1 MVEMP
6 RCKAN
11 SFCCAAGGGRIWMS
25 EVSGQAERP
34 AEMRVKEAAGLDGVE
49 TLVVACPKDYVMFLD
64 AVKTAGL
71 EDSLKVVDIIELVVE
86 AL

>member
-1 MVEMP
+1 
-6 RCKAN
+6 
-11 SFCCAAGGGRIWMS
+11 MS